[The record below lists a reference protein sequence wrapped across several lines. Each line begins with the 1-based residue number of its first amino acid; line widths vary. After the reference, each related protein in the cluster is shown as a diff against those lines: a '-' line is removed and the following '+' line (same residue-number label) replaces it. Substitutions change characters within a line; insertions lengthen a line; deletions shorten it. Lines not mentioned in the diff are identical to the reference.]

1 MAGFFDKLKEKINE
15 VNDSLERRMNE
26 SPVMRDIKKRASAL
40 NKTIVLCEGED
51 ARVVKAA
58 ADAMAQGI
66 AKIVLLGDPDAIA
79 KNNPNVDLTGVTV
92 IDPAKSEKRAEY
104 AALLYALRKA
114 KGMTEE
120 EADKLS
126 YDNTYF
132 GVLML
137 KAGDADGLV
146 SGACHST
153 ANTLRPGL
161 QIVKAAPGVPLVSS
175 YFLMVAPSGGAEYCE
190 DGAFIYS
197 DCGLNENPNSE
208 QLAEIAIMSAK
219 TAEKIAGMEP
229 RVAMLSFSTKG
240 SAKHADIDKVTAAL
254 ALVREKAPDLN
265 IDGELQLDAAIV
277 PSVAKSKAPGSKV
290 AGHANVLIFPDLDA
304 GNIGYKLTERLGGFQ
319 AVGPLCQGFA
329 KPINDLSR
337 GCKSDDVVAA
347 VAITALQT
355 QL

>member
-1 MAGFFDKLKEKINE
+1 MAKANANAEAEKTNPFLEKIKEK
-15 VNDSLERRMNE
+15 
-26 SPVMRDIKKRASAL
+26 AAAL
-40 NKTIVLCEGED
+40 NKRIVLCEGED
-51 ARVVKAA
+51 SRVVKAA
-58 ADAMAQGI
+58 SDAVKQKSAR
-66 AKIVLLGDPDAIA
+66 IVLLGNPEEIKKANPDIDLSGVDIVDPS
-79 KNNPNVDLTGVTV
+79 T
-92 IDPAKSEKRAEY
+92 SEKRSEY
-104 AALLYALRKA
+104 ASLLYSLRKA

-120 EADKLS
+120 EAEKLS

-137 KAGDADGLV
+137 KAGDVDGLV

-175 YFLMVAPSGGAEYCE
+175 YFLMIAPACGNQYCE

-197 DCGLNENPNSE
+197 DCGLNENPTSE
-208 QLAEIAIMSAK
+208 QLADIAIISAK
-219 TAEKIAGMEP
+219 TAEKIAGLDP
-229 RVAMLSFSTKG
+229 KVAMLSFSTKG

-254 ALVREKAPDLN
+254 KLAKEKAPELM

-337 GCKSDDVVAA
+337 GCKAEDVVAA